1 MWVTLLN
8 YCSRFLLL
16 LYRLI
21 RFFAQSTP
29 MAAGEGR
36 ADHELWG
43 DEVGGNIRIVGIL
56 ADTRGFLDP

>member
-1 MWVTLLN
+1 
-8 YCSRFLLL
+8 